1 VYRNGALVIKCHAM
15 ENGETG
21 YLFDERSLYSVK
33 LETFEGPLDLLLHLI
48 RKDELNIYDIPIA
61 DITRQYLDYIRLMK
75 ELNLEV
81 AGEFLVMAS
90 TLLQIK
96 SRMLLPTAA
105 DEEGNEEEEDPRAE
119 LVRRLLEYQR
129 YKAASL
135 LLRERD
141 LLGRETFARK
151 FDSPDLADLVPDE
164 GPLELEMFQLIDAF
178 RKLLARMPAA
188 AIHQVAADTI
198 SIADRITELLAFIVD
213 RETAL
218 FDELFDE
225 RSTREFLVATFLA
238 ILELCKLRMINIV
251 QDERYGSILLTPAV
265 IEQPADPEG
274 DQPHA

>member
-1 VYRNGALVIKCHAM
+1 MIDT
-15 ENGETG
+15 GETG
-21 YLFDERSLYSVK
+21 FLFDERSLYSVK

-48 RKDELNIYDIPIA
+48 RKNELNIYDIPIA
-61 DITRQYLDYIRLMK
+61 DITRQYLDYLQLMK

-96 SRMLLPTAA
+96 SRMLLPTPG
-105 DEEGNEEEEDPRAE
+105 DEEGGEEEEDPRAE

-151 FDSPDLADLVPDE
+151 FDPPDLAELVTEE
-164 GPLELEMFQLIDAF
+164 GPLELELFQLIDAF
-178 RKLLARMPAA
+178 RKLLAKLPEAA
-188 AIHQVAADTI
+188 VHQVAADTI
-198 SIADRITELLAFIVD
+198 SIADRITELLALVVE
-213 RETAL
+213 RQNLL

-225 RSTREFLVATFLA
+225 RTTREFLVVTFLA
-238 ILELCKLRMINIV
+238 ILELCKLRAINIV
-251 QDERYGSILLTPAV
+251 QDERYGAILLTPAV
-265 IEQPADPEG
+265 IGETADPEG
-274 DQPHA
+274 EPSHA

>member
-1 VYRNGALVIKCHAM
+1 MTVRLAD
-15 ENGETG
+15 EPTG
-21 YLFDERSLYSVK
+21 LLFDERSLYSVK

-48 RKDELNIYDIPIA
+48 RKNELNIYDIPIA
-61 DITRQYLDYIRLMK
+61 DITRQYLDYLQLMK

-96 SRMLLPTAA
+96 SRMLLPTPG
-105 DEEGNEEEEDPRAE
+105 DEEGGEEEEDPRAE

-151 FDSPDLADLVPDE
+151 FDPPDLAELITEE
-164 GPLELEMFQLIDAF
+164 GPLELELFQLIDAF
-178 RKLLARMPAA
+178 RKLLAKLPAA
-188 AIHQVAADTI
+188 AVHQVAADTI
-198 SIADRITELLAFIVD
+198 SIADRITELLALVVD
-213 RETAL
+213 RQNLL

-225 RSTREFLVATFLA
+225 RTTREFLVVTFLA
-238 ILELCKLRMINIV
+238 ILELCKLRAINIV
-251 QDERYGSILLTPAV
+251 QDERYGAILLTPAV
-265 IEQPADPEG
+265 IGETADPEG
-274 DQPHA
+274 EPSHA

>member
-1 VYRNGALVIKCHAM
+1 VTTHLS
-15 ENGETG
+15 EESTG
-21 YLFDERSLYSVK
+21 LLFDDRSLYSVK
-33 LETFEGPLDLLLHLI
+33 LESFEGPLDLLLHLI
-48 RKDELNIYDIPIA
+48 RKNELNIYDIPIA
-61 DITRQYLDYIRLMK
+61 DITRQYLEYIRLME

-96 SRMLLPTAA
+96 SRMLLPSLV

-129 YKAASL
+129 YKDASL

-151 FDSPDLADLVPDE
+151 FDPPDLMDLVPEE
-164 GPLELEMFQLIDAF
+164 GPLEVELFQLIDAF
-178 RKLLARMPAA
+178 RKVLSKMPAA
-188 AIHQVAADTI
+188 AIHQVAAESTM
-198 SIADRITELLAFIVD
+198 SIADRITEILAFIID
-213 RETAL
+213 RKLVL

-225 RSTREFLVATFLA
+225 RSNREFLVVTFLA

-265 IEQPADPEG
+265 IEESDATEG
-274 DQPHA
+274 GHPDA

>member
-1 VYRNGALVIKCHAM
+1 
-15 ENGETG
+15 
-21 YLFDERSLYSVK
+21 
-33 LETFEGPLDLLLHLI
+33 
-48 RKDELNIYDIPIA
+48 
-61 DITRQYLDYIRLMK
+61 
-75 ELNLEV
+75 LNLEV

-96 SRMLLPTAA
+96 SRMLLPSLV

-129 YKAASL
+129 YKDASL

-151 FDSPDLADLVPDE
+151 FDPPDLVDLVPEE
-164 GPLELEMFQLIDAF
+164 GPLEVELFQLIDAF
-178 RKLLARMPAA
+178 RKVLAKMPTA
-188 AIHQVAADTI
+188 AIHQVAAESTM
-198 SIADRITELLAFIVD
+198 SIADRITEILAVIIDGRLV
-213 RETAL
+213 L

-225 RSTREFLVATFLA
+225 RTNREFLVVTFLA

-265 IEQPADPEG
+265 IEESDATEG
-274 DQPHA
+274 GHSDA

>member
-1 VYRNGALVIKCHAM
+1 VTTHLS
-15 ENGETG
+15 EEPTG
-21 YLFDERSLYSVK
+21 LLFDERSLYSVK

-48 RKDELNIYDIPIA
+48 RKNELNIYDIPIA
-61 DITRQYLDYIRLMK
+61 DITRQYLEYIRLMK

-96 SRMLLPTAA
+96 SRMLLPALV
-105 DEEGNEEEEDPRAE
+105 DDEGNEEEEDPRAE

-129 YKAASL
+129 YKEASL

-151 FDSPDLADLVPDE
+151 FDPPDLADLVPEE
-164 GPLELEMFQLIDAF
+164 GPLEVELFQLVDAF
-178 RKLLARMPAA
+178 RKVLAKMPAA

-198 SIADRITELLAFIVD
+198 SIADRITELLAFISD
-213 RETAL
+213 RRMVL

-225 RSTREFLVATFLA
+225 RANREFLVVTFLA
-238 ILELCKLRMINIV
+238 ILELCKLRMVNII
-251 QDERYGSILLTPAV
+251 QEERYGSILLTPAV
-265 IEQPADPEG
+265 IEESAVPEG
-274 DQPHA
+274 HPDA

>member
-1 VYRNGALVIKCHAM
+1 MTTHLSD
-15 ENGETG
+15 EPTG
-21 YLFDERSLYSVK
+21 LLFDDRSLYSVK

-48 RKDELNIYDIPIA
+48 RKNELNIYDIPIA
-61 DITRQYLDYIRLMK
+61 DITRQYLEYIRLMK

-96 SRMLLPTAA
+96 SRLLLPALV

-129 YKAASL
+129 YKDASL

-141 LLGRETFARK
+141 LLGREIFARK
-151 FDSPDLADLVPDE
+151 FEPPDLADLVAEE
-164 GPLELEMFQLIDAF
+164 GPLEVELYQLIDAF
-178 RKLLARMPAA
+178 RKVLAKMPAA

-198 SIADRITELLAFIVD
+198 SIADRINEVLACIID
-213 RETAL
+213 RKLVL

-225 RSTREFLVATFLA
+225 RISREFLVVTFLA
-238 ILELCKLRMINIV
+238 ILELCKLRAINII
-251 QDERYGSILLTPAV
+251 QDERYGSILLRPAV
-265 IEQPADPEG
+265 IEDVASTEG
-274 DQPHA
+274 DLPDA

>member
-1 VYRNGALVIKCHAM
+1 MTTRLT
-15 ENGETG
+15 EEPTG
-21 YLFDERSLYSVK
+21 LLFDDRSLYSVK
-33 LETFEGPLDLLLHLI
+33 LESFEGPLDLLLHLI
-48 RKDELNIYDIPIA
+48 RKNELNIYDIPIA
-61 DITRQYLDYIRLMK
+61 DITRQYLEYIQLME

-96 SRMLLPTAA
+96 SRLLLPTAS

-151 FDSPDLADLVPDE
+151 FDPPDLIDLAPDE
-164 GPLELEMFQLIDAF
+164 GPLELELFQLIDAF
-178 RKLLARMPAA
+178 RKLLAKMPEA
-188 AIHQVAADTI
+188 AIHQVAADTM
-198 SIADRITELLAFIVD
+198 SIADRITQVLAFIVD
-213 RETAL
+213 RGTAL

-225 RSTREFLVATFLA
+225 GCNRELLVVTFLA

-265 IEQPADPEG
+265 IAEPDDPEG
-274 DQPHA
+274 VELNG

>member
-1 VYRNGALVIKCHAM
+1 VTTRLS
-15 ENGETG
+15 EEPTDL
-21 YLFDERSLYSVK
+21 LFDYRSLYSVK

-48 RKDELNIYDIPIA
+48 RKNELNIYDIPIA
-61 DITRQYLDYIRLMK
+61 DITRQYLEYIRLME

-96 SRMLLPTAA
+96 SRMLLPAA
-105 DEEGNEEEEDPRAE
+105 VDEEGNEEEEDPRAE

-129 YKAASL
+129 YKDASL

-151 FDSPDLADLVPDE
+151 FDPPDLVDLVPEE
-164 GPLELEMFQLIDAF
+164 GPLEVELFQLIDAF
-178 RKLLARMPAA
+178 RKVLAKLPEAV
-188 AIHQVAADTI
+188 IHQVAADTI
-198 SIADRITELLAFIVD
+198 SIADRITEILAFIID
-213 RETAL
+213 RKTVL

-225 RSTREFLVATFLA
+225 RTSREFLVVTFLA
-238 ILELCKLRMINIV
+238 ILELCKLRMVNIV

-265 IEQPADPEG
+265 IEEPAVPEG
-274 DQPHA
+274 GLPDA

>member
-1 VYRNGALVIKCHAM
+1 MSKGDTKKPL
-15 ENGETG
+15 ENE
-21 YLFDERSLYSVK
+21 YIESLFDERSLYSVK
-33 LETFEGPLDLLLHLI
+33 LESFEGPLDLLLHLI

-61 DITRQYLDYIRLMK
+61 DITRQYLEYIRLME

-96 SRMLLPTAA
+96 SRLLLPTPV
-105 DEEGNEEEEDPRAE
+105 DEEGNVEEEDPRAE

-141 LLGRETFARK
+141 LLGRDTFARK
-151 FDSPDLADLVPDE
+151 FDPPDLVDLAPEE
-164 GPLELEMFQLIDAF
+164 GPLELELFQLIDAF
-178 RKLLARMPAA
+178 RQLLAKMPAA
-188 AIHQVAADTI
+188 AIHQVAADSTM
-198 SIADRITELLAFIVD
+198 SIADRITEVLAFIVD
-213 RETAL
+213 RDTAL

-225 RSTREFLVATFLA
+225 RSNREFFVVTFLA
-238 ILELCKLRMINIV
+238 ILELCKLRMINII

-265 IEQPADPEG
+265 RIEPDDPEEE
-274 DQPHA
+274 HA

>member
-1 VYRNGALVIKCHAM
+1 MTTHLS
-15 ENGETG
+15 EEPTG
-21 YLFDERSLYSVK
+21 LLFDERSLYSVK

-48 RKDELNIYDIPIA
+48 RKNELNIYDIPIA
-61 DITRQYLDYIRLMK
+61 DITRQYLEYIRLMK

-96 SRMLLPTAA
+96 SRMLLPALV
-105 DEEGNEEEEDPRAE
+105 DDEGNEEEEDPRAE

-129 YKAASL
+129 YKEASL

-151 FDSPDLADLVPDE
+151 FDPPDLADLVPEE
-164 GPLELEMFQLIDAF
+164 GPLEVELFQLVDAF
-178 RKLLARMPAA
+178 RKVLAKMPAA

-198 SIADRITELLAFIVD
+198 SIADRITELLAFISD
-213 RETAL
+213 RRMVL

-225 RSTREFLVATFLA
+225 RANREFLVVTFLA
-238 ILELCKLRMINIV
+238 ILELCKLRMVNII
-251 QDERYGSILLTPAV
+251 QEERYGSILLTPAV
-265 IEQPADPEG
+265 IEESAVPEG
-274 DQPHA
+274 HPDA